1 MLLQCC
7 KISNQV
13 LCVFALFENKSTSNT
28 NERWS
33 FILPSK
39 QPRRKRGTCHFSS
52 CGGKVN
58 AGLHWRLLIS
68 LFLWRGG
75 LISNET
81 DWVTSQIS
89 TEVIKRTFGLSSLC
103 CRCLY
108 PWFVQGKGLVSHPSS
123 HQGEREDPSPQYHA
137 FGVCLPLA
145 SWALTHTAPSIDLV
159 GPQMAQPS
167 AQGLW
172 TPTYAAWAALGK
184 LCRMGASLTDTRSS
198 VHLPFLAGKWHL
210 NVYFL
215 TVRTICWLLSQNRQL
230 CTCTVRP
237 SAMQCGALRS
247 GWFWWEVFLSSIY
260 LPPRQ
265 GKAVGEKTA
274 GAQMFTTNQVYG
286 FFFPFVC
293 FLG

>member
-159 GPQMAQPS
+159 GLKWPS
-167 AQGLW
+167 HPHKAYGPPPTRPGLHW
-172 TPTYAAWAALGK
+172 GSFAGWVPALQTH
-184 LCRMGASLTDTRSS
+184 A
-198 VHLPFLAGKWHL
+198 
-210 NVYFL
+210 
-215 TVRTICWLLSQNRQL
+215 LLS
-230 CTCTVRP
+230 TSP
-237 SAMQCGALRS
+237 S
-247 GWFWWEVFLSSIY
+247 
-260 LPPRQ
+260 
-265 GKAVGEKTA
+265 
-274 GAQMFTTNQVYG
+274 
-286 FFFPFVC
+286 
-293 FLG
+293 

>member
-39 QPRRKRGTCHFSS
+39 QPRRKRGTCHFSA

-123 HQGEREDPSPQYHA
+123 LRGEGR
-137 FGVCLPLA
+137 PLA
-145 SWALTHTAPSIDLV
+145 PVSCFWCLSSFGLLGSHPHSTLHRPGGA
-159 GPQMAQPS
+159 QMAQPS

-184 LCRMGASLTDTRSS
+184 LCRMGVSPTDTLFCPPPLLSWKVTLERVFSDCENDLLAPEPEPTAL
-198 VHLPFLAGKWHL
+198 HLHGASFSHAVWGFQKRLVLVGSFPFL
-210 NVYFL
+210 
-215 TVRTICWLLSQNRQL
+215 
-230 CTCTVRP
+230 
-237 SAMQCGALRS
+237 
-247 GWFWWEVFLSSIY
+247 Y
-260 LPPRQ
+260 LPSS
-265 GKAVGEKTA
+265 
-274 GAQMFTTNQVYG
+274 
-286 FFFPFVC
+286 
-293 FLG
+293 

>member
-123 HQGEREDPSPQYHA
+123 LRGEGR
-137 FGVCLPLA
+137 PLA
-145 SWALTHTAPSIDLV
+145 PVSCFWCLSSFGLLGSHPHITLHRPGGA
-159 GPQMAQPS
+159 QMAQPS

-184 LCRMGASLTDTRSS
+184 LCRMGASPTDTRSS

-237 SAMQCGALRS
+237 SAMQCGAFRS

>member
-123 HQGEREDPSPQYHA
+123 LRGEGR
-137 FGVCLPLA
+137 PLA
-145 SWALTHTAPSIDLV
+145 PVSCFWCLSSFGLLGSHPHSTLHRPGGASNGSAIRTRPMDTHLRGLGCTGEALQDGCQPYRHMLFCPPPLLSWKVTLERVFSDCENDLLAPEPEPTALHLHGASFSHAVWGSQKRLVLV
-159 GPQMAQPS
+159 GS
-167 AQGLW
+167 F
-172 TPTYAAWAALGK
+172 
-184 LCRMGASLTDTRSS
+184 
-198 VHLPFLAGKWHL
+198 PFL
-210 NVYFL
+210 
-215 TVRTICWLLSQNRQL
+215 
-230 CTCTVRP
+230 
-237 SAMQCGALRS
+237 
-247 GWFWWEVFLSSIY
+247 Y
-260 LPPRQ
+260 LPSS
-265 GKAVGEKTA
+265 
-274 GAQMFTTNQVYG
+274 
-286 FFFPFVC
+286 
-293 FLG
+293 